1 MKIDWNV
8 RFKNPYFW
16 IGLIG
21 LFFATIQVEPS
32 MLTNWGLLVES
43 IKDFACNPFLVGSF
57 VVALLGYIN
66 NPTTKGL
73 ND

>member
-1 MKIDWNV
+1 MDLKI

-21 LFFATIQVEPS
+21 LFFATLQVDVQT
-32 MLTNWGLLVES
+32 LTSWSLLSVELENF
-43 IKDFACNPFLVGSF
+43 INNPFLIFSF
-57 VVALLGYIN
+57 IVALIGYIN

-73 ND
+73 KD